1 MNYLFY
7 ILYAIFIHVTTH
19 IFNNIS
25 LKKRKFILRNKF
37 IRLNV
42 KVFVVTPT
50 YLFIL
55 WKSFIKH
62 VFIAHFRTSIMLIIK
77 NVNVT
82 VINISLVSIFMCFL
96 LL

>member
-55 WKSFIKH
+55 WKCFIKH
-62 VFIAHFRTSIMLIIK
+62 VFIAHFKTSIMLIIK
-77 NVNVT
+77 NVS
-82 VINISLVSIFMCFL
+82 VIVISMSLVIILMFL
-96 LL
+96 LLL